1 MKIMNFKYLKILL
14 PVLAIFFIGIYIFS
28 NKRKKYIWQQWNKR
42 RQPESIVN
50 NINIEYVI

>member
-1 MKIMNFKYLKILL
+1 MKIMNFKHPKILL
-14 PVLAIFFIGIYIFS
+14 PVLAIFFIGIYIFL